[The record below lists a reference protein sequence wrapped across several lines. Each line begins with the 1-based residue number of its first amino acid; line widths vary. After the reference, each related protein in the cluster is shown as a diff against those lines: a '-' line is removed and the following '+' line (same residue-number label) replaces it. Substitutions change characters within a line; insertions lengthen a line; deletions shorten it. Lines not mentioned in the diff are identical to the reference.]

1 MLLINV
7 PIEKGSYIAGFVD
20 GEGSFYISVRRR
32 KDYRSG
38 WKFSLHFNISNGD
51 KAVLGIC
58 KEYLGCGEVRQTTNR
73 NRPHFLFE
81 VADRAILRKNII
93 PFFTKFGFLSNKKKA
108 EFRIFNQALHFME
121 VEEIKDYETL
131 EKILMYRKQLGEYRT
146 ERTQYTDE
154 AIRATFRE
162 LRIDRIEA

>member
-1 MLLINV
+1 
-7 PIEKGSYIAGFVD
+7 
-20 GEGSFYISVRRR
+20 
-32 KDYRSG
+32 
-38 WKFSLHFNISNGD
+38 
-51 KAVLGIC
+51 
-58 KEYLGCGEVRQTTNR
+58 
-73 NRPHFLFE
+73 
-81 VADRAILRKNII
+81 
-93 PFFTKFGFLSNKKKA
+93 
-108 EFRIFNQALHFME
+108 ME

>member
-1 MLLINV
+1 MPFVPGVANCIFAKEKIVKYLLSEIHPQGN
-7 PIEKGSYIAGFVD
+7 S
-20 GEGSFYISVRRR
+20 
-32 KDYRSG
+32 
-38 WKFSLHFNISNGD
+38 KF
-51 KAVLGIC
+51 K
-58 KEYLGCGEVRQTTNR
+58 
-73 NRPHFLFE
+73 
-81 VADRAILRKNII
+81 
-93 PFFTKFGFLSNKKKA
+93 FFTKFGFLSNKKKA